1 MTAVN
6 SSFLRI
12 SATLKE
18 FRIVAS
24 TAQGSP
30 WLVDDLAGA
39 ARGLDRGARGLG
51 EPVRVHRHRLGD
63 LAAAQDLDRHVAAG
77 REAGRRHGGDVDR
90 GARVEPLFEV
100 AEVDRLGV
108 RPEHLERHRHLLVR
122 PAQLAHPHVDRVLA
136 ALEARAVLGAGAGA
150 VALVPAAG
158 RLAVAGAVT
167 APHALAVL
175 ARAGGRLQVVQAD
188 DRLVGL
194 FALLGRHDDFS
205 STTIRWRTAW
215 SIPRSCGESGFSTV
229 WPILRRPSERS
240 VSRCLAFVPLAERT
254 CLIRYWLMRAN
265 LCRPTTSAGRP
276 WSRR

>member
-24 TAQGSP
+24 TAQGSR
-30 WLVDDLAGA
+30 WLVDDLAVA

-77 REAGRRHGGDVDR
+77 REAGRRHGGGVDR

-100 AEVDRLGV
+100 AEVDRLRV

-122 PAQLAHPHVDRVLA
+122 PAQLPHPHVDRRLA
-136 ALEARAVLGAGAGA
+136 ALEACAVLRAGARP
-150 VALVPAAG
+150 VALVAAAG
-158 RLAVAGAVT
+158 GLAVAGAG
-167 APHALAVL
+167 AAADALAVL
-175 ARAGGRLQVVQAD
+175 ARARRGLEVVEPD
-188 DRLVGL
+188 G
-194 FALLGRHDDFS
+194 HDFS
-205 STTIRWRTAW
+205 STVTRWRTEW
-215 SIPRSCGESGFSTV
+215 TIPRSCGDSGFSTV
-229 WPILRRPSERS
+229 WPIRRRPSERS
-240 VSRCLAFVPLAERT
+240 VSRCFAFAPLAERT
-254 CLIRYWLMRAN
+254 WRM
-265 LCRPTTSAGRP
+265 T
-276 WSRR
+276 